1 MNFFCIIKPF
11 VTYILN
17 LFKTM
22 KVSFWGSYFY
32 LSKNNTCSNLH
43 VYQTNIFLKDNSI
56 NIACVKIR
64 KTDHFAS
71 TKFFIKYCRLCLA
84 QLPAQRVCASIIY
97 FSPGSCQQRRCGVVV
112 CAPAGP
118 GFEYYWY
125 AIFHIFNSIVHS
137 LENFK
142 LVRCLSGGKF
152 QTSPDS
158 VVEIANK
165 KNLSWSLF
173 SAKIWAFL

>member
-22 KVSFWGSYFY
+22 KVSFWGTYFY

-97 FSPGSCQQRRCGVVV
+97 FSPGSCQQRRCGVV
-112 CAPAGP
+112 ASARSRRHAGR
-118 GFEYYWY
+118 GFESPSCAFFPFLFRFGYLFVQF
-125 AIFHIFNSIVHS
+125 AG
-137 LENFK
+137 NF
-142 LVRCLSGGKF
+142 R
-152 QTSPDS
+152 TSPRKTR
-158 VVEIANK
+158 ERK
-165 KNLSWSLF
+165 KKSLSM
-173 SAKIWAFL
+173 AVFLRKNGHLCDYI